1 VQFCYNEK
9 QARSQEAQIAMR
21 VKFLVV
27 LVAVLALGL
36 ISTSGVQGQKGPAN
50 PIGPMAAPGELL
62 VRFKSEAS
70 KAAINT
76 VHAALGARVLRTF
89 QIVSNLQLVQVN
101 VSPAEARALYEKD
114 PNVLY
119 AEPNYVYHIAQQAA
133 LTPDDEFF
141 SELWALENTGQTGG
155 TPDADIDAPEAWE
168 LSTGSSDVVV
178 AIIDSGVDYNHPD
191 LMDNIWRNISECDG
205 IAGVDDDHNGF
216 VDDCYGVDMFNNDSD
231 PLDDHGHGTHVA
243 GIIGAK
249 GNNSVG
255 VVGVNWDVQIMACK
269 FLSSSGSGFTS
280 DAILCLEYVK
290 LMKDRGVNI
299 VATNNSWGGG
309 GFSQALYDAI
319 AAHMDAGI
327 LFIAAAGNSG
337 GNNDTG
343 NLYPASYYLPN
354 VIAVAATDHN
364 DDLPSFSN
372 FGLHTVH
379 VGAPGKSILSTMR
392 DSTYSTLSG
401 TSMATPH
408 VTGLAALLKAHNPS
422 LDWIALRNLIL
433 SSGDPKSS
441 LDGKTISGRRIN
453 AYQALTS
460 CTNAPLFAV
469 LRPIQTLLG
478 GAAMTISVLNIN
490 CASPAGPLSVTI
502 NPLGTTITLED
513 NGIAPD
519 LAANDGIYSGI
530 WVEPCALGNTFTLD
544 FSNGES
550 LTVETGGSVGIYS
563 CTTPPMS
570 WRTITGTN
578 LNLSDDSS
586 ARITSP
592 FPIKFGTASYSAI
605 YVGAN
610 GAISFHQ
617 ANFPF
622 TNSALPNS
630 SFTTLIAPFWDDLY
644 PLARSKNNVFW
655 TVRGSAPNRELVIE
669 WRNVWHFNCL
679 GDASGTVRFQVVFFE
694 RRTEVLFNYQ
704 DVSLGGE
711 CAAEDRGGSAT
722 IGIQTSETDAT
733 QIGFNWPMLNDNL
746 AIVWDTARMADLAIV
761 KSAQLDPI
769 PVDSDITYTITITN
783 NGPHGATNVRV
794 TDTLPEEVT
803 FVSAD
808 PSGACSQ
815 AGDTVTC
822 SLGAL
827 VEGANATVTIIV
839 RATTEGTL
847 TNTVTVEADELDP
860 NPENNGYIA
869 TTEVVAGVTCF
880 GVVASS
886 IPKLTEYKP
895 TATRPSKKAIRIT
908 IKNNSEAARTVLSI
922 KPLPGEPFTIERIYP
937 SVPREIK
944 RGRVQIFT
952 IVTQREAGLSAAT
965 AIAPY
970 FEIGFDCG
978 RVASASTQLVPLHVE
993 GLQTTV
999 RAGQLHMEAQG
1010 MGIASLRLQLFDLR
1024 GHLLIDRTGPG
1035 NAVTIPL
1042 VTDRGKQ
1049 LANGVY
1055 LSLVTVQGFDG
1066 RVLRTGIQK
1075 IVIIR

>member
-1 VQFCYNEK
+1 
-9 QARSQEAQIAMR
+9 MR
-21 VKFLVV
+21 MKFLVV

-36 ISTSGVQGQKGPAN
+36 ILTSGVQGQKGPAS

-89 QIVSNLQLVQVN
+89 QIVPNLQLVRVGM
-101 VSPAEARALYEKD
+101 SLAEARALYEKD
-114 PNVLY
+114 ANVLY
-119 AEPNYVYHIAQQAA
+119 AEPNYVYQIAQHAA
-133 LTPDDEFF
+133 LTPNDELFG
-141 SELWALENTGQTGG
+141 ELWALENTGQTGG
-155 TPDADIDAPEAWE
+155 TEDADIDAPEAWE

-191 LMDNIWRNISECDG
+191 LTGNIWRNIPECNG

-216 VDDCYGVDMFNNDSD
+216 VDDCYGFDMVNNDSD

-255 VVGVNWDVQIMACK
+255 VVGVNWNVQIMACK
-269 FLSSSGSGFTS
+269 FLNSGGSGFTS
-280 DAILCLEYVK
+280 DAIRCLEYVK
-290 LMKDRGVNI
+290 LMKERGVNI

-309 GFSQALYDAI
+309 GYSQALYDAI
-319 AAHMDAGI
+319 AAQMDAGI

-337 GNNDTG
+337 RDNDTG

-392 DSTYSTLSG
+392 GNTYDTLSG

-422 LDWIALRNLIL
+422 LDWIAIRNLIL
-433 SSGDPKSS
+433 SSGDPKPA
-441 LDGKTISGRRIN
+441 LADKTITGRRIN
-453 AYQALTS
+453 AYQALT
-460 CTNAPLFAV
+460 CTDAPLFAV
-469 LRPIQTLLG
+469 LRPLQALLG
-478 GAAMTISVLNIN
+478 GAAMTIAVLNIN
-490 CASPAGPLSVTI
+490 CASPAGPLTVII

-519 LAANDGIYSGI
+519 LAANDGIYSGT
-530 WVEPCALGNTFTLD
+530 WVEPCAVGDTITLD

-550 LTVETGGSVGIYS
+550 LTVEIGGSVGIYS

-570 WRTITGTN
+570 WRTFTGTN

-592 FPIKFGTASYSAI
+592 FPIKFGTASYSTI

-610 GAISFHQ
+610 GALSFHQ

-669 WRNVWHFNCL
+669 WRNVWHLNCL
-679 GDASGTVRFQVVFFE
+679 GDALGTVRFQVVFFE
-694 RRTEVLFNYQ
+694 GRTEVLFNYQ

-722 IGIQTSETDAT
+722 IGIQASEADAT
-733 QIGFNWPMLNDNL
+733 QIGFNWPILSNNL
-746 AIVWDTARMADLAIV
+746 AILWDTERMADLAIV
-761 KSAQLDPI
+761 KSAQLDPV
-769 PVDSDITYTITITN
+769 PVNSDVIYTITITN
-783 NGPHGATNVRV
+783 NGPHGATNVVV
-794 TDTLPEEVT
+794 TDTLPEGVA
-803 FVSAD
+803 FVSVA
-808 PSGACSQ
+808 PAGACSQ
-815 AGDTVTC
+815 ADSTVTC

-827 VEGANATVTIIV
+827 AEGANAIVTIIV

-847 TNTVTVEADELDP
+847 TNAVTVEADELDP
-860 NPENNGYIA
+860 NPENNSFIA
-869 TTEVVAGVTCF
+869 TAEVVAGVTCF

-886 IPKLTEYKP
+886 TPKLTEYKP

-908 IKNNSEAARTVLSI
+908 IKNNSEAARTVLGI
-922 KPLPGEPFTIERIYP
+922 QPLPGEPFTIERIYP

-944 RGRVQIFT
+944 KGRVQVFT

-978 RVASASTQLVPLHVE
+978 RVASASTQRLLVPLRIE

-999 RAGQLHMEAQG
+999 RAGQLYIEAQG

-1024 GHLLIDRTGPG
+1024 GRLLIDRT
-1035 NAVTIPL
+1035 NAGRAMTIPL
-1042 VTDRGKQ
+1042 VTDRGKG

-1075 IVIIR
+1075 VVVIR